1 MLTTLIVADQ
11 PLLADRAEAALRLG
25 WPMGVF
31 QHETKG
37 SSAAAAVNDDIGLVV
52 LDLGIES
59 RDALDALAVIRR
71 HSAVPILAISE
82 DARGSDRE
90 QSLGLGA
97 DELVRRSFSPIELL
111 ARAKA
116 IVGHHRASSVDDR
129 LPASCDGGG
138 LALDVAARRVRVG
151 DATVRL
157 SRPELILMS
166 CLIAGEGRVVPL
178 RSLTARLW
186 NRDENATAYLRLYV
200 RRLREE
206 IEADPDLP
214 RYLLTERGVGYRL
227 IVPEMGREPP
237 RSATMG
243 SCLVNRLRLA

>member
-1 MLTTLIVADQ
+1 
-11 PLLADRAEAALRLG
+11 
-25 WPMGVF
+25 
-31 QHETKG
+31 
-37 SSAAAAVNDDIGLVV
+37 
-52 LDLGIES
+52 
-59 RDALDALAVIRR
+59 
-71 HSAVPILAISE
+71 
-82 DARGSDRE
+82 
-90 QSLGLGA
+90 
-97 DELVRRSFSPIELL
+97 
-111 ARAKA
+111 
-116 IVGHHRASSVDDR
+116 
-129 LPASCDGGG
+129 
-138 LALDVAARRVRVG
+138 
-151 DATVRL
+151 
-157 SRPELILMS
+157 MS